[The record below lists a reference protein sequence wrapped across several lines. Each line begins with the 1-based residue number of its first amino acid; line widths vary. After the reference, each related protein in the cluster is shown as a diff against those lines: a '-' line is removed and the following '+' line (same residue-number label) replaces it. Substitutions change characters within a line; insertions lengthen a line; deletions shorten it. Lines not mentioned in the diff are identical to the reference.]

1 MDKIKNYYSI
11 YVEGVENS
19 FFTYSSFERYRKGE
33 WVIVKFGKKEKSG
46 LVIGEEEERDFK
58 FEIKEILSKAESMLP
73 ISETLVEL
81 FLWIKNYYA
90 AQFGDILSNG
100 YPANMKIGE
109 KVRCHFMQPFIPVHE
124 EEQEFLEYISKKESA
139 ARSTLDQK
147 FGREKIAAY
156 IKRGIIQETKEID
169 DSASRKRE
177 SGRGVRKGV
186 KKEVNLSKEQIE
198 IRDEIIASTKKYF
211 LIRGVTGSGKTEIY
225 IEISREALKNGEG
238 VIFLVPEISLTPQ
251 MIERFCGEF
260 ENDIAVLHS
269 RMTPKEREDEWK
281 RIWSGEKKVVLGVRS
296 AVFAPVKNLKY
307 IIIDEEHET
316 TYKQDSSPRYHARYA
331 AIKRAEL
338 EGGKVIMGSATPSI
352 ESYYYGHT
360 GIYKLFEIEARYN
373 SIEMPQVEIVDMRR
387 EEQENFSSGLIYNIH
402 QNLKKRE
409 QSLLFLN
416 RKGYSTY
423 IQCKACGHAEYCP
436 HCSVALNYYRGE
448 NRVKCS
454 YCGYEK
460 TFEKKCSS
468 CGSDKLNYSGQGTE
482 KIEMQLKNLFKD
494 GKIIRIDSESTKEK
508 EAYEKFYR
516 DFSNGEYDILVGT
529 QVISKGLHFPNIT
542 FAGIL
547 NADSILN
554 FPDFRA
560 GEKTFQLI
568 VQVAGRAGRGEK
580 KGKVIIQSYNPDHYA
595 VKYGAEGDY
604 KGFYREEIEM
614 RKELGYPPFGRL
626 INIIISSETEENL
639 MESAEK
645 FYNEI
650 YYDKI
655 ELYGP
660 FKAPLYKINKR
671 YRYQIFAKG
680 KREEILKFKA
690 KLESKL
696 AELKDKNI
704 RISVDVDP
712 INLM

>member
-11 YVEGVENS
+11 YVEGVEHS
-19 FFTYSSFERYRKGE
+19 FFTYSSFEKYRKGE

-46 LVIGEEEERDFK
+46 LVICEEEEREFK

-109 KVRCHFMQPFIPVHE
+109 KVRCHFKQPFIPVNE
-124 EEQEFLEYISKKESA
+124 EEREFLEYISKKESA

-177 SGRGVRKGV
+177 AGRAVRKGI
-186 KKEVNLSKEQIE
+186 KKEVNLSKEQLE

-352 ESYYYGHT
+352 ESYYYGET
-360 GIYKLFEIEARYN
+360 GVYKLFEIESRYN

-568 VQVAGRAGRGEK
+568 VQVAGRAGRGDK

-680 KREEILKFKA
+680 KREEVLKFKA

-696 AELKDKNI
+696 AESRDKNI